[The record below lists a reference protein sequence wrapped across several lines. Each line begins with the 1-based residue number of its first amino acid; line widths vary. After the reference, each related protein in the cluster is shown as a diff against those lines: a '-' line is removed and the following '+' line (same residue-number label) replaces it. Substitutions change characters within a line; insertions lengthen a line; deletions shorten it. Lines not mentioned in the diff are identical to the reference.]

1 MFNTLRIPS
10 HARSRRFVTAAVAAC
25 LLAFT
30 AASAAGQSD
39 APWLHVQVED
49 ESDRARVEVNLPL
62 AAVEALSD
70 RMGREAFANAI
81 EHADHSRE
89 RDLEVEELRALWQAL
104 RDEPGAWVS
113 MDDDDGGLRARMDG
127 DEVRITTTDEDGSLN
142 VRFPTAVGDA
152 LFADDDGE
160 LDFAGAVRRLADHE
174 GDLVVVDGGDGRVRV
189 WIGPQ

>member
-89 RDLEVEELRALWQAL
+89 RDLEVEELRALWQ
-104 RDEPGAWVS
+104 
-113 MDDDDGGLRARMDG
+113 
-127 DEVRITTTDEDGSLN
+127 
-142 VRFPTAVGDA
+142 
-152 LFADDDGE
+152 DDDGE
-160 LDFAGAVRRLADHE
+160 VDFAGAVRRLADHE